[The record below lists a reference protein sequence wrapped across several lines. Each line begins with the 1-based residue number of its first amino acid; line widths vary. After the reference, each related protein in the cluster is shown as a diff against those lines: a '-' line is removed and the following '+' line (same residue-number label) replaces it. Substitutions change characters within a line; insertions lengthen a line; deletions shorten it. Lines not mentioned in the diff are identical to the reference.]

1 MIDAMTPQCKDS
13 DKNHSIK
20 SSPSPL
26 FNENLNESN
35 QNDPIIE
42 QNYMKTIQIES
53 FDEKDEKAQEFEEKN
68 PEKLEEKKLE
78 NVEENIEKIDRS
90 SIYVKILFN
99 YIQIL
104 AILGNFPFNWPE
116 ELMNLFSSNKE
127 AISTSQKLFSID
139 CFLKQDVFGKIGLRV
154 FFTKLMLY
162 ALSPFGFLLICFVV
176 WLLVFYRRYRS
187 NMKLH
192 KKEFKFCYIT
202 SMVILLFMIHPNII
216 QQDFAAF
223 S

>member
-1 MIDAMTPQCKDS
+1 MTHKRRESESNPNEICS
-13 DKNHSIK
+13 P
-20 SSPSPL
+20 SPSPL
-26 FNENLNESN
+26 FNQNLLNESA
-35 QNDPIIE
+35 QKDQIIE
-42 QNYMKTIQIES
+42 PKSLKTIHIES
-53 FDEKDEKAQEFEEKN
+53 ESVQESEEKK
-68 PEKLEEKKLE
+68 PEILEEKKIE
-78 NVEENIEKIDRS
+78 TPEENIEKIDRS

-104 AILGNFPFNWPE
+104 AILGTFPFNWPE
-116 ELMNLFSSNKE
+116 ELMNMFSSNTE

-139 CFLKQDVFGKIGLRV
+139 CFLKQDLFGKIGLRV

-162 ALSPFGFLLICFVV
+162 ALSPFGFLLISFVV
-176 WLLVFYRRYRS
+176 WLLIFYKRYRS

-192 KKEFKFCYIT
+192 KKEFKFCFIT